1 MSASPPP
8 GNGIPPL
15 PLPGPAPTPTPRRLG
30 EVAALVSAVTAVIG
44 LLLGFFG
51 LPTVVNSPTARTV
64 TVTETIRATATVTV
78 TASPPGQVGGT
89 AESPRPA
96 PLPSGEVPLR
106 DLTSLGP
113 FDSGKTSLSSVTMGR
128 KAYSNA
134 MVFRY
139 PCSVEGLEYSINQ
152 RYKTLTLTVGLDDN
166 SVAKPGKL
174 SISGDGRVR
183 KNVMLEINHP
193 QTVSVD
199 ISNVIRLNIQPDI
212 SEPSSCDGDGVVIAL
227 ADAVLRS

>member
-1 MSASPPP
+1 M
-8 GNGIPPL
+8 
-15 PLPGPAPTPTPRRLG
+15 G
-30 EVAALVSAVTAVIG
+30 EVAALVSAITAVIG

-51 LPTVVNSPTARTV
+51 LPAVVNSPTARTV

-78 TASPPGQVGGT
+78 TASPPAQVGGT
-89 AESPRPA
+89 GEPPGPA
-96 PLPSGEVPLR
+96 PLPSGGVPLK

-113 FDSGKTSLSSVTMGR
+113 FDSDKTSLSSATLGG
-128 KAYSNA
+128 KTYSNA

-139 PCSVEGLEYSINQ
+139 PCQEGLEYSINQ

-174 SISGDGRVR
+174 SINGDGKVR

-193 QTVSVD
+193 QTVTVD
-199 ISNVIRLNIQPDI
+199 ISNVVRLSIQPDI
-212 SEPSSCDGDGVVIAL
+212 SEPSSCNGDGVVVAL